1 MSRMSLP
8 HGEPAFVDEHHVLV
22 AARARLSG
30 APCDVYADSSLLGT
44 HPVPLTRVLGTEP
57 PSGFGVAEEVPNEQL
72 RLAGRHRFSRY
83 QLVFEL
89 SDDAVGTT
97 LLSART
103 FADFPGL
110 HGRVYRALVIG
121 SGAHVLAVRHMLR
134 SVRSSSAT

>member
-1 MSRMSLP
+1 MSRIA
-8 HGEPAFVDEHHVLV
+8 GEPAFVDEHHVLI
-22 AARARLSG
+22 AAPRAVVWRALRR
-30 APCDVYADSSLLGT
+30 YADSSLLGT
-44 HPVPLTRVLGTEP
+44 RGSPLAGLLGTEP
-57 PSGFGVAEEVPNEQL
+57 PGGFGVADKAPDEQL

-83 QLVFEL
+83 QLVFGL
-89 SDDAVGTT
+89 SDDADGT

-103 FADFPGL
+103 YADFPGL

>member
-22 AARARLSG
+22 AAPRAVVWRALRR
-30 APCDVYADSSLLGT
+30 YADSSLLGT
-44 HPVPLTRVLGTEP
+44 HPVPLTRLLGTEP

-89 SDDAVGTT
+89 SDDADATT

-103 FADFPGL
+103 FADFLGL

>member
-1 MSRMSLP
+1 MRAQVSRALGRSDLEARFGLELLVVALGRP
-8 HGEPAFVDEHHVLV
+8 PANLECRPRREGPIDLGGEPQRRRTVDE
-22 AARARLSG
+22 
-30 APCDVYADSSLLGT
+30 APD
-44 HPVPLTRVLGTEP
+44 
-57 PSGFGVAEEVPNEQL
+57 EQL

-83 QLVFEL
+83 QLVFGL
-89 SDDAVGTT
+89 SDDADGT

-103 FADFPGL
+103 YADFPGL